1 MGSGRSTLAGLILVA
16 GVAAAICP
24 TQAAQETPTSLDGA
38 KVVSA
43 EEVKTLQGQGAK
55 VFDLRKKAAYV
66 ERHIVGAA
74 HLSYE
79 EKSVNAA
86 TFDLKAD
93 QMDLSKLP
101 ADKNALVVFHGHG
114 PDGWKGYKASAQAVK
129 AGYRRVHFFRGGF
142 AEWTTKGL
150 PTE

>member
-1 MGSGRSTLAGLILVA
+1 MRTGRWTFAGLILVTA
-16 GVAAAICP
+16 IAAVICP
-24 TQAAQETPTSLDGA
+24 IEAAQETPTSLDGA
-38 KVVSA
+38 KVVTA
-43 EEVKTLQGQGAK
+43 DEVKTLQGQGAK

-66 ERHIVGAA
+66 ERHIAGAA
-74 HLSYE
+74 HLPYE
-79 EKSVNAA
+79 EKSVNAS

-101 ADKNALVVFHGHG
+101 ADKNALLVFHGHG
-114 PDGWKGYKASAQAVK
+114 PDGWKGYKASVQAVK
-129 AGYRRVHFFRGGF
+129 AGYKRVHFFRGGF